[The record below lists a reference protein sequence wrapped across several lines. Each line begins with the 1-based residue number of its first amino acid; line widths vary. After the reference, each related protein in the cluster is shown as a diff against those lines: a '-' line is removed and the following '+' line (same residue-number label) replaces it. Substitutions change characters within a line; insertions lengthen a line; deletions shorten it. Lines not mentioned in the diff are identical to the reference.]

1 MNSFN
6 EDNRMLVFTDNITM
20 DDAGQFINAIE
31 LLNAKD
37 DKQDKKVRD
46 FKRKPIKIFIETYGG
61 DVYAMWAIIGA
72 IRSSQAP
79 VYTYC
84 RGSCMSAGL
93 KIYLAGKKRFASE
106 HSTFMFHSVSQWVGG
121 KIEDLRVNQAQLE
134 VLQEWVNDYVSS
146 RTKLTKKEL
155 EKMVKSNVE
164 HYFDAKKAYELGIVT
179 DME

>member
-6 EDNRMLVFTDNITM
+6 EDNRMLVFTDDITM
-20 DDAGQFINAIE
+20 DDAGHFINAIE
-31 LLNAKD
+31 LLNARD
-37 DKQDKKVRD
+37 DKQYKKVRN
-46 FKRKPIKIFIETYGG
+46 FKRKPIKIFIESYGG

-72 IRSSQAP
+72 IQNSKATI
-79 VYTYC
+79 YTYC
-84 RGSCMSAGL
+84 RGACMSAGL

-106 HSTFMFHSVSQWVGG
+106 QSTFMFHSISQWTGG
-121 KIEDLRVNQAQLE
+121 KMEDLRVNQTQLE
-134 VLQEWVNDYVSS
+134 VLQKRINDYVSS

-155 EKMVKSNVE
+155 DEMIKSNVE